1 MKGDACCPSEIHS
14 CCLLKLKVFCL
25 CRCCLCL
32 RKQGLVKD
40 SVVLKRLVRQVLPE
54 DVLALSIKQSG
65 IERRQG
71 TLEEY
76 DNEGD
81 WLLQ

>member
-1 MKGDACCPSEIHS
+1 M
-14 CCLLKLKVFCL
+14 
-25 CRCCLCL
+25 
-32 RKQGLVKD
+32 KD